1 MKITFFISFLLSFVL
16 NYAQLN
22 NDRENDSLYRVWN
35 DSSVHDTNRANALQ
49 AYVYNKFYR
58 TNLDS
63 AKLLSDLHIEIAK
76 RSKNNKTILNSYS
89 LGAMV
94 NTNIGNYKIA
104 IDYAYKA
111 LQDSSCESRW
121 KCQAHFHNTLGNI
134 YTYMNEGDKA
144 LEQYEI
150 AIDIQIS
157 NNGDSTVIGFL
168 YSNIGNIF
176 QGYNKDSALYFFKK
190 SLEIQKALK
199 NEFRI
204 AQVNW
209 NIGNAYTESP
219 KKAISYYKKS
229 FSYFKKLN
237 YKTYLSSLANNI
249 SLSYVDLE
257 DIYNANKYAK
267 ICYDNA
273 YSSNSSIEIKKANKI
288 NYLIQQKK
296 GNYKKALQ
304 FYEAA
309 TLISDSLNRASNIKA
324 LHEGE
329 LKYKYYKKNKADS
342 ILYAEEKRINE
353 AELLLQDAKISSRR
367 SLTKLFIIV
376 LFVIV
381 ILSVVIWFRFQKS
394 QDQKN
399 IIQSQKNDVDQAL
412 ADLKIKKEEIE
423 HKNQEIINSI
433 NYAKYI
439 QKSML
444 PDKEE
449 LKGFFANHFIFN
461 QPKDIVGGDFY
472 WFKSFDDIA
481 IIVAADCTGHGVPG
495 GFITMLGNL
504 LIENSIGFK
513 AKNPDK
519 ILKELNRD
527 IITLLKQEEVDSIQD
542 GMDISICLIDKK
554 KRKIKFSGA
563 RNGLFI
569 VNGDDV
575 KSIKGS
581 VSPVG
586 GVYTKK
592 ETFMERDYNLEE
604 IKVHENDWV
613 FMYTDGYYDQFGG
626 QKGKS
631 MGSKKFTQILLESI
645 NNEKTN
651 TKFFKDKF
659 DQWKS
664 NQSQIDDVLII
675 GFKI

>member
-1 MKITFFISFLLSFVL
+1 MCVTYNVFSNKIVL
-16 NYAQLN
+16 
-22 NDRENDSLYRVWN
+22 DSLYKIWI
-35 DSSVHDTNRANALQ
+35 DSSLHDTIRSEAIYHYTWNGFLQ
-49 AYVYNKFYR
+49 S
-58 TNLDS
+58 NLDS
-63 AKLLSDLHIEIAK
+63 ANKLAEFQLKLAESSNSAKQLSQSYNMKSIIAINLGNYNEALKYQYLALQQTECQK
-76 RSKNNKTILNSYS
+76 RWRCKQHFTNS
-89 LGAMV
+89 LGNTYLKMDEYEKAMEH
-94 NTNIGNYKIA
+94 Y
-104 IDYAYKA
+104 
-111 LQDSSCESRW
+111 
-121 KCQAHFHNTLGNI
+121 
-134 YTYMNEGDKA
+134 
-144 LEQYEI
+144 
-150 AIDIQIS
+150 
-157 NNGDSTVIGFL
+157 
-168 YSNIGNIF
+168 
-176 QGYNKDSALYFFKK
+176 
-190 SLEIQKALK
+190 QKALVIF
-199 NEFRI
+199 NNNNI
-204 AQVNW
+204 ADSNQNTLALILN
-209 NIGNAYTESP
+209 NIGNAHVDYKNYDSALIYFQ
-219 KKAISYYKKS
+219 KALQIHEDLKDSYGIARVNWNMGNCYKNDNLKS
-229 FSYFKKLN
+229 IRYWKSALTYFREIGAYN
-237 YKTYLSSLANNI
+237 YVSSLSSNI
-249 SLSYVDLE
+249 SSGYYDISDYVNSKKYADTSYKYAYQTGALKDM
-257 DIYNANKYAK
+257 YNANNLKFKITNRKGKYKQALSYYEEA
-267 ICYDNA
+267 IL
-273 YSSNSSIEIKKANKI
+273 IK
-288 NYLIQQKK
+288 
-296 GNYKKALQ
+296 
-304 FYEAA
+304 
-309 TLISDSLNRASNIKA
+309 DSLNRIENRKA
-324 LHEGE
+324 LVEE
-329 LKYKYYKKNKADS
+329 EIKYIYQKKLKGDS
-342 ILYAEEKRINE
+342 IFYAEEKRINE

-412 ADLKIKKEEIE
+412 ADLKIKKKEIE

-449 LKGFFANHFIFN
+449 LKGFFTNHFIFN

-504 LIENSIGFK
+504 LIENSTGFK

-527 IITLLKQEEVDSIQD
+527 IITLLKQDEVDSIQD

-592 ETFMERDYNLEE
+592 EAFMERDYNLEE

-626 QKGKS
+626 EKRKS
-631 MGSKKFTQILLESI
+631 MGSKKFTQILIESI
-645 NNEKTN
+645 NNKKTN
-651 TKFFKDKF
+651 TEFFKDKF